1 MRILIFGSS
10 GKLGNSIYSELKRN
24 KKFKVFHNG
33 LRSKKFNLVNKKNI
47 NFLLKKKARY
57 YN

>member
-47 NFLLKKKARY
+47 NFLLKKKSQIL
-57 YN
+57 